1 MAEKPSGDD
10 ASFEARLQAARGRQ
24 GLDTPP
30 KRPGDPGGDGAS
42 TEGSALGI
50 GLRVG
55 VEMVSA
61 LVVAVAI
68 GYGLDR
74 YFGTRPF
81 LLLVFLP
88 LGVAAGVVNV
98 WRQFGRDG

>member
-1 MAEKPSGDD
+1 MTPTLL
-10 ASFEARLQAARGRQ
+10 RLWRRTVRTTGHAG
-24 GLDTPP
+24 PI
-30 KRPGDPGGDGAS
+30 
-42 TEGSALGI
+42 AL
-50 GLRVG
+50 LL
-55 VEMVSA
+55 
-61 LVVAVAI
+61 LVVAIAI